1 MPVENKRAIRER
13 MKALKNKSTAELK
26 EIYAAELTAADK
38 GAIERLLRQRG
49 ALIPEKSGK
58 VIAAPGEQRI
68 ITLGELS
75 QVETKKDKRTL
86 GLGWLEGC
94 CVALGILITVAL
106 WTRNSWVALF
116 YGLGCAIIV
125 YAVLHYCKRAWIDM
139 GRE

>member
-1 MPVENKRAIRER
+1 MPQENKRAIRER
-13 MKALKNKSTAELK
+13 MKALRNKSTEELK
-26 EIYAAELTAADK
+26 KIYAAELTAADK

-49 ALIPEKSGK
+49 ALIPEKSGP

-68 ITLGELS
+68 ITLGDLA

-86 GLGWLEGC
+86 GIGWLEGVC
-94 CVALGILITVAL
+94 LAIGIAIAVAL
-106 WTRNSWVALF
+106 WSRNSWIAIL
-116 YGLGCAIIV
+116 YGVGCSVIL